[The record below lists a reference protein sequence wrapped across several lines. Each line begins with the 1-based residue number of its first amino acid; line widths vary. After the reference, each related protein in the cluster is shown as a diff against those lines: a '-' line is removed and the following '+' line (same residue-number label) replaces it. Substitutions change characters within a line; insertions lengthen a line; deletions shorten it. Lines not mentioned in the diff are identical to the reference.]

1 MPPRVLPQ
9 PPQMSSDACRTDLYN
24 GLFRWHQARDGAP
37 RVSRHELSPAF
48 VACPTT
54 GRPLRVATIEPAA
67 RAICSA
73 CASLGAGG
81 FVSFVGDLRM
91 VYASA
96 MPAARL
102 WLAGA

>member
-1 MPPRVLPQ
+1 MP
-9 PPQMSSDACRTDLYN
+9 SDACRTDLYD
-24 GLFRWHQARDGAP
+24 GLFRWHQAHDGAP

-54 GRPLRVATIEPAA
+54 GRLLRVATIEPAA
-67 RAICSA
+67 QAICSA

-91 VYASA
+91 VYAC
-96 MPAARL
+96 PQCQQL
-102 WLAGA
+102 VWLAGA